1 MLAKCANPECSKP
14 FHYLREGK
22 IFRIDLE
29 SVPAGG
35 GGRRPVRIEHF
46 WLCGTCSTQMTLLY
60 RKGEGV
66 VLMRLEGQSSGGYAA
81 AS

>member
-29 SVPAGG
+29 SAPAGRD
-35 GGRRPVRIEHF
+35 GRRPVRIEHF
-46 WLCGTCSTQMTLLY
+46 WLCGTCSAQMTLLY

-66 VLMRLEGQSSGGYAA
+66 VLLRLDERSQHGYAA